1 MSGRERRRLPRLPLN
16 AEVEYS
22 VPDQEETE
30 LFTTESRNISSVG
43 VCIIVFERL
52 EQGTIL
58 DLKFPLPQ
66 LNKFIITKGRVA
78 WIREFS
84 IRNKKVNMVYEAGIE
99 FINIKDTDRQELE
112 KYILGRTK
120 NFIAGLR
127 ERFRNF
133 LSGILSKKT
142 S

>member
-1 MSGRERRRLPRLPLN
+1 MSGRERRRFPRLALN
-16 AEVEYS
+16 AEVEYAVS
-22 VPDQEETE
+22 EQEEAE
-30 LFTTESRNISSVG
+30 LFTTESRNISAVG

-52 EQGTIL
+52 EQGAIL

-78 WIREFS
+78 WIRELT
-84 IRNKKVNMVYEAGIE
+84 IRNKKVGMVYEAGIE
-99 FINIKDTDRQELE
+99 FINIKDTDRGELE

-120 NFIAGLR
+120 TFIAGLR
-127 ERFRNF
+127 EKFDNL
-133 LSGILSKKT
+133 LSGLFSKKT

>member
-1 MSGRERRRLPRLPLN
+1 MSGRERRRFPRLALN
-16 AEVEYS
+16 AEVEYAVS
-22 VPDQEETE
+22 KQEEAE

-52 EQGTIL
+52 EQGAIL

-78 WIREFS
+78 WIRELT
-84 IRNKKVNMVYEAGIE
+84 IRKKKVGMVYEAGIE
-99 FINIKDTDRQELE
+99 FINIKDTDREKLE

-120 NFIAGLR
+120 TFISGLR
-127 ERFRNF
+127 EKFDNL
-133 LSGILSKKT
+133 LSGLFSKKT